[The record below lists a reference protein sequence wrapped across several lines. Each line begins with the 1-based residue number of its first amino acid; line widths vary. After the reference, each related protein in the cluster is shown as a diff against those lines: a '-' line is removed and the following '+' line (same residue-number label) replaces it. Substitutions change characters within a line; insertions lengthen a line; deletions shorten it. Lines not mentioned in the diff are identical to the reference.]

1 MKATD
6 VINFFEHGLDRKWRE
21 SITEVCCDMS
31 ATMEL
36 IISILF
42 PKASIVTDR
51 FHLMKNVLEDIGA
64 IRTRAKTAIKKR
76 INEEWKEYEIAE
88 KKRRAEEKI
97 G

>member
-36 IISILF
+36 IIGIVF
-42 PKASIVTDR
+42 PNASIVTDR

-76 INEEWKEYEIAE
+76 INEEAKQYDQETNTKRAIE
-88 KKRRAEEKI
+88 KAS
-97 G
+97 

>member
-6 VINFFEHGLDRKWRE
+6 VINFFEHGLDKKRRE
-21 SITEVCCDMS
+21 SIVEVCCDMS

-36 IISILF
+36 IISIVF
-42 PKASIVTDR
+42 PNASIVTDR

-76 INEEWKEYEIAE
+76 INDEAKAYDVERKKKKEEGKVS
-88 KKRRAEEKI
+88 
-97 G
+97 